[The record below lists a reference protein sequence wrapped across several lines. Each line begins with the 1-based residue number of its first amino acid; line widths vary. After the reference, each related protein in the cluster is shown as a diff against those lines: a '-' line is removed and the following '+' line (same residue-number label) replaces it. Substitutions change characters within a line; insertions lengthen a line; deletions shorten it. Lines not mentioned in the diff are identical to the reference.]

1 MSDQLKVILYLKNQ
15 FSDLIYINSIIATEL
30 MKITE
35 NLAAL
40 RHGEDFLKKSSCLRE
55 HNALN
60 REILGILDK
69 YNKSPNEITRK
80 ESLEKHVLNHLEDS
94 K

>member
-1 MSDQLKVILYLKNQ
+1 MSADQLKLGIFIKNQ

-40 RHGEDFLKKSSCLRE
+40 RHGEEFLKKSSCLRE

-69 YNKSPNEITRK
+69 YY
-80 ESLEKHVLNHLEDS
+80 
-94 K
+94 